1 MMQEKDGAA
10 RVMGG
15 EATASA
21 DAGGAGMDLDGN
33 AVALKVQV
41 QAQIAMHKAE
51 LARLEAARWAL
62 QKLMPRRRRK
72 QSDRQGAEWSPRPGT
87 VYARVSG
94 LFGEG
99 VTLTL
104 GEVISILAAQGVPPP
119 KGSVASAIS
128 VLHKN
133 GWLVKDG
140 AGWRWPD
147 ALEP

>member
-1 MMQEKDGAA
+1 
-10 RVMGG
+10 
-15 EATASA
+15 
-21 DAGGAGMDLDGN
+21 MDLDSN
-33 AVALKVQV
+33 AVALMVQVQVQV
-41 QAQIAMHKAE
+41 QAQIAMHKTE

-62 QKLMPRRRRK
+62 RKLMPRRQRK
-72 QSDRQGAEWSPRPGT
+72 QSDKQGEEWSPRPGT

-104 GEVISILAAQGVPPP
+104 GEIISILAAQGVPTP
-119 KGSVASAIS
+119 KGSVASAIT
-128 VLHKN
+128 VLNKK